1 MSLAVIVPAVL
12 FILVAM
18 LVVGIAKAL
27 CLGKSTSFATEAKS
41 ADELA
46 RLIVKEEHYEAEA
59 DGGSAFRKDKNKW
72 TADVVTGSYTAIGL
86 CCADPCTNDV
96 RTVVAVVDPEV
107 TQEAI
112 ARFVLLADQ
121 SKMDRSSSK
130 SQQLN
135 FVSPANRLRRA
146 ALSGTSSSGSGFE
159 LFDNTSSAFAQP
171 ERASS
176 PVTTTEGF
184 ATAGSRSSGMMMGAL
199 PAVVLLNIAV
209 SAVVTTMTAPKIAPQ
224 FGTLRG
230 FARSVSVA

>member
-176 PVTTTEGF
+176 PTTTEGF